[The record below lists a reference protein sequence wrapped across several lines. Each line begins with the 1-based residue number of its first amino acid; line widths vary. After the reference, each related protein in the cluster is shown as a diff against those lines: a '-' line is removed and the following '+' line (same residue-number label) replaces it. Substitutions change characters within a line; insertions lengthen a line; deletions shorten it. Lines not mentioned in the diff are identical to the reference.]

1 MKKPRLFIIAII
13 IFLVLFSCHG
23 VFSLYF
29 LNDELLQMGAVQKF
43 GILAGY
49 LHVKTLGSILLGN
62 GRVLGALL
70 NGLFF
75 YFFKDSAI
83 PFAFFTIVI
92 HTLNSYLAYLVA
104 WKLTK
109 NKNIAFITACVFAV
123 PAAASQAF
131 AWFGATTQTL
141 GGMTFVL
148 LALLLGIQGINE
160 KKQSLR
166 ILAWFFA
173 YIAFLFKESS
183 FFVFPLLLLLPYV
196 IKTKVEAI
204 YWKKFAVITIVV
216 LFFGVYKAFDYFGIH
231 NVGSITPQTTT
242 VVSKAVFQMGY
253 FPLVSLGQFFI
264 PSEFMHRF
272 APIFAKFNYTFMVN
286 TTADDLA
293 TKVIVADLV
302 SITLS
307 FIFLIFIMIIYLRKP
322 NYRKEI
328 IFIAGWYVISFA
340 PMAVFTYQRGTSYIE
355 SRYLYYSYFPVAMM
369 IGYIVNEIRIYLEVY
384 IKRRSITYAIMY
396 VLLAI
401 FIYKQTQLIQ
411 RSINE
416 NIAYG
421 NEIKVAMS
429 AIRNTYSTIP
439 NKPIFYVEGDRKYF
453 FDNNVLPFKL
463 GSGYMLLLIFQ
474 NYPQISIDLIG
485 ENYLSKFFD
494 QGYKE
499 IGDKGFGYYWNKKD
513 LFELFKANKDLSVEQ
528 VIGIYYYGDDKRV
541 HNITQEIQNEIILH
555 QRY

>member
-1 MKKPRLFIIAII
+1 MKKPRLFIAAII
-13 IFLVLFSCHG
+13 ISIVIFSCHG

-43 GILAGY
+43 GILTGY
-49 LHVKTLGSILLGN
+49 LHVKTLVSILLGN

-83 PFAFFTIVI
+83 PFALFTIVI

-109 NKNIAFITACVFAV
+109 NKNIAFITACVFSV

-166 ILAWFFA
+166 LLAWLFA

-183 FFVFPLLLLLPYV
+183 FFVFPLILLLPYV
-196 IKTKVEAI
+196 IKTKVETV
-204 YWKKFAVITIVV
+204 YWRKFAVITIIV
-216 LFFGVYKAFDYFGIH
+216 LFFGIYKAFDYFGIP

-264 PSEFMHRF
+264 PPEFMHRF
-272 APIFAKFNYTFMVN
+272 APTFAKFNYTFMVN

-307 FIFLIFIMIIYLRKP
+307 FIFLILIMIIYLRKP

-328 IFIAGWYVISFA
+328 MFIAGWYVISFA

-369 IGYIVNEIRIYLEVY
+369 IGYIMNEIRIYLELYV
-384 IKRRSITYAIMY
+384 KRRSITHVIIYA
-396 VLLAI
+396 LLAI
-401 FIYKQTQLIQ
+401 FIYKQIQLIQ

-416 NIAYG
+416 NMAYG
-421 NEIKVAMS
+421 NDIKIAMS
-429 AIRNTYSTIP
+429 TIRNTYSTIP

-463 GSGYMLLLIFQ
+463 GSGYMLLLTFQ

-499 IGDKGFGYYWNKKD
+499 IGEKGFGYYWNKKD

-528 VIGIYYYGDDKRV
+528 VIGIYYYGNDQRV
-541 HNITQEIQNEIILH
+541 RDITQEIRSEIILN

>member
-1 MKKPRLFIIAII
+1 
-13 IFLVLFSCHG
+13 
-23 VFSLYF
+23 
-29 LNDELLQMGAVQKF
+29 
-43 GILAGY
+43 
-49 LHVKTLGSILLGN
+49 
-62 GRVLGALL
+62 
-70 NGLFF
+70 
-75 YFFKDSAI
+75 
-83 PFAFFTIVI
+83 
-92 HTLNSYLAYLVA
+92 
-104 WKLTK
+104 
-109 NKNIAFITACVFAV
+109 
-123 PAAASQAF
+123 
-131 AWFGATTQTL
+131 
-141 GGMTFVL
+141 
-148 LALLLGIQGINE
+148 
-160 KKQSLR
+160 
-166 ILAWFFA
+166 
-173 YIAFLFKESS
+173 
-183 FFVFPLLLLLPYV
+183 
-196 IKTKVEAI
+196 
-204 YWKKFAVITIVV
+204 
-216 LFFGVYKAFDYFGIH
+216 
-231 NVGSITPQTTT
+231 
-242 VVSKAVFQMGY
+242 
-253 FPLVSLGQFFI
+253 
-264 PSEFMHRF
+264 
-272 APIFAKFNYTFMVN
+272 
-286 TTADDLA
+286 
-293 TKVIVADLV
+293 
-302 SITLS
+302 
-307 FIFLIFIMIIYLRKP
+307 IIYLRKP